1 MFSILAKLLKAL
13 NSDASPSQI
22 SLATCLALVVAF
34 TPMFSWHNALVLLI
48 ALVVRVNLSAFL
60 VSLAGFS
67 LLAWFVDPLSASVG
81 EQLLTA
87 PSLQATW
94 VSLYQ
99 YDFLRIT
106 QFNHTLVMGGLV
118 VSLLAFLPVFF
129 LSRFL
134 VVQYRAKVLAWVER
148 LWIAKFI
155 KGSKF
160 YRIYQSIAG

>member
-1 MFSILAKLLKAL
+1 MLSILAKLLKAL

-22 SLATCLALVVAF
+22 SLAVSLALIVAL
-34 TPMFSWHNALVLLI
+34 TPFFSWHNALVLLI

-60 VSLAGFS
+60 VALAGLS
-67 LLAWFVDPLSASVG
+67 VLAWFIDPFSVSIG
-81 EQLLTA
+81 TQLLTA
-87 PSLQATW
+87 PGLQETW
-94 VSLYQ
+94 VSMYQ
-99 YDFLRIT
+99 NDFLRIT
-106 QFNHTLVMGGLV
+106 KFNHTLVLGGLV
-118 VSLLAFLPVFF
+118 VSLIAFIPVYF

-148 LWIAKFI
+148 LWIARFL